1 MRQEWV
7 KWIRRW
13 RAALEEEG
21 DRAGAQAR
29 MLKENPK
36 FVPREWMLVEAY
48 DAANKGDFAV
58 VKQLHDLLQ
67 DPYGE
72 GTPELSVHYIQIH
85 IYTKYLYM
93 YIYIH
98 IYLIYI
104 YIYIYI
110 I

>member
-1 MRQEWV
+1 SDTPGAHSAWYTPLEPSMRQEWV

-58 VKQLHDLLQ
+58 K
-67 DPYGE
+67 
-72 GTPELSVHYIQIH
+72 
-85 IYTKYLYM
+85 
-93 YIYIH
+93 
-98 IYLIYI
+98 
-104 YIYIYI
+104 
-110 I
+110 